1 MKKFIYLMAMV
12 CTLGFFTACSSDD
25 DDPTV
30 WDTFKAGTYNVW
42 GQELDTEDG
51 EVDYNFMD
59 FDMNIEKAG
68 DQTAKVTL
76 TDKSGKVTVNIRE
89 ATIIAVDGYTLRGQ
103 GTVTYNDNVTKA
115 TENTNSE
122 MVNFTAKISADYK
135 NISVELKTAD
145 GTFSAGNSTEKPAV
159 SKLLATWNLEPVT
172 MYDEN
177 GNQTDKQDDATA
189 WKGSFKMNW
198 ETAADC
204 PPIMGFIPAATAP
217 QMAESIVNQLLP
229 TLLKSV
235 TFTADGKIIAQY
247 AEAKLGETGTE
258 APATPNWQIAEGYA
272 TYKIVDENQ
281 IIVFLSNEKIAG
293 TITDP
298 AKQAAIGAVLSAF
311 KDGVPVNVRFS
322 NSDNTA
328 FFYLNQEFA
337 TKLAANPV
345 LVKMVE
351 SLNDD
356 DLNGFAGM
364 IKAIV
369 QQLPELMN
377 KTTKFEAGLELI
389 K

>member
-51 EVDYNFMD
+51 EVDYKFID

-68 DQTAKVTL
+68 NQTAKVTL
-76 TDKSGKVTVNIRE
+76 TDKSGEVTINVPE
-89 ATIIAVDGYTLRGQ
+89 ATIIAQDGYTLRGQ
-103 GTVTYNDNVTKA
+103 GTATINDNVTKA
-115 TENTNSE
+115 TENANTKT
-122 MVNFTAKISADYK
+122 VDFTAKISADYK
-135 NISVELKTAD
+135 NISVELKIAD
-145 GTFSAGNSTEKPAV
+145 VTFNAGNSTEKPAV
-159 SKLLATWNLEPVT
+159 SKLLATWKLEPVT
-172 MYDEN
+172 MYDDK
-177 GNQTDKQDDATA
+177 GNQTDNPDDASA

-204 PPIMGFIPAATAP
+204 PLIMDIIPSANAS
-217 QMAESIVNQLLP
+217 QIAESLVNQLLP
-229 TLLKSV
+229 NLLKSV

-247 AEAKLGETGTE
+247 AEAKLSETDTE
-258 APATPNWQIAEGYA
+258 ATATPNWQIAEGYA

-281 IIVFLSNEKIAG
+281 IIVFLNNEKIAG

-298 AKQAAIGAVLSAF
+298 AKQAAIGAVLAAF
-311 KDGVPVNVRFS
+311 KDGVPVNVRF
-322 NSDNTA
+322 NDNNTA
-328 FFYLNQEFA
+328 FFYLNQDFA
-337 TKLAANPV
+337 TNLASNPV

-351 SLNDD
+351 SLGDE

-364 IKAIV
+364 VKAIV
-369 QQLPELMN
+369 KQLPELMN

>member
-51 EVDYNFMD
+51 EVDYKFID

-68 DQTAKVTL
+68 NQTAKVTL
-76 TDKSGKVTVNIRE
+76 TDKSGKVTVNVPE
-89 ATIIAVDGYTLRGQ
+89 ATIIAQDGYTLRGQ
-103 GTVTYNDNVTKA
+103 GTATINDNVTKA
-115 TENTNSE
+115 TENANTKT
-122 MVNFTAKISADYK
+122 VDFTAKISADYK
-135 NISVELKTAD
+135 NISVELKIAD
-145 GTFSAGNSTEKPAV
+145 VTFNAGNSTEKPAV
-159 SKLLATWNLEPVT
+159 SKLLATWKLEPAT
-172 MYDEN
+172 MYDDK
-177 GNQTDKQDDATA
+177 GNQTDNPDDASA

-204 PPIMGFIPAATAP
+204 PPIMGFIPSANAS
-217 QMAESIVNQLLP
+217 QIAESLVNQLLP
-229 TLLKSV
+229 NLLKSV

-247 AEAKLGETGTE
+247 AEAKLSETDTE

-281 IIVFLSNEKIAG
+281 IIVFLNNEKIAG

-298 AKQAAIGAVLSAF
+298 AKQAAIGAVLAAF
-311 KDGVPVNVRFS
+311 KDGVPVNVRF
-322 NSDNTA
+322 NDNNTA
-328 FFYLNQEFA
+328 FFYLNQDFA
-337 TKLAANPV
+337 TKLASNPV

-351 SLNDD
+351 SLGDD
-356 DLNGFAGM
+356 DLNGFGGM
-364 IKAIV
+364 VKTIV
-369 QQLPELMN
+369 QQLPELMG
-377 KTTKFEAGLELI
+377 KTTKFEAGLELM

>member
-1 MKKFIYLMAMV
+1 
-12 CTLGFFTACSSDD
+12 
-25 DDPTV
+25 
-30 WDTFKAGTYNVW
+30 
-42 GQELDTEDG
+42 
-51 EVDYNFMD
+51 
-59 FDMNIEKAG
+59 MNIEKAG
-68 DQTAKVTL
+68 NQTAKVTL
-76 TDKSGKVTVNIRE
+76 TDKNGEVTVNVPE
-89 ATIIAVDGYTLRGQ
+89 ATIIAQDGYTLRGQ
-103 GTVTYNDNVTKA
+103 GTATINDNVTKA
-115 TENTNSE
+115 TENTNT
-122 MVNFTAKISADYK
+122 MTVDFTAKISADYK

-145 GTFSAGNSTEKPAV
+145 GTFKAGNSTEKPAV

-172 MYDEN
+172 MYDDK
-177 GNQTDKQDDATA
+177 GNQTDNPDDASA

>member
-51 EVDYNFMD
+51 EVDYNFID

-68 DQTAKVTL
+68 NQTAKVTL
-76 TDKSGKVTVNIRE
+76 TDKSGKVTVNVPE
-89 ATIIAVDGYTLRGQ
+89 ATIIALDGYTLRGQ
-103 GTVTYNDNVTKA
+103 GTATINDNVTKA
-115 TENTNSE
+115 TENANTE
-122 MVNFTAKISADYK
+122 TVDFTAKISADYR

-172 MYDEN
+172 MYDGN
-177 GNQTDKQDDATA
+177 GNQTDNPNDASA

-204 PPIMGFIPAATAP
+204 PPIMDFIPSAAAP
-217 QMAESIVNQLLP
+217 QMAESLVNQLLP
-229 TLLKSV
+229 NLLKSV

-247 AEAKLGETGTE
+247 AEAKLGETDTE
-258 APATPNWQIAEGYA
+258 ASATPNWQIAEGYA

-281 IIVFLSNEKIAG
+281 IIVFLNNEKIAG

-298 AKQAAIGAVLSAF
+298 AKQAAISAVLAAF
-311 KDGVPVNVRFS
+311 KDGVPVNVRF
-322 NSDNTA
+322 NGNNTA
-328 FFYLNQEFA
+328 FFYLNQDFA
-337 TKLAANPV
+337 TKLASNPV

-351 SLNDD
+351 SLGDD

-364 IKAIV
+364 VKAIV
-369 QQLPELMN
+369 KQLPELMS

>member
-51 EVDYNFMD
+51 EVDYNFID

-68 DQTAKVTL
+68 NQTAKVTL
-76 TDKSGKVTVNIRE
+76 TDKSGEVTVNVPE
-89 ATIIAVDGYTLRGQ
+89 ATIIAQDGYTLRGQ
-103 GTVTYNDNVTKA
+103 GTATINDNVTKA
-115 TENTNSE
+115 TENANT
-122 MVNFTAKISADYK
+122 MTVDFTAKISADYK

-145 GTFSAGNSTEKPAV
+145 GTFNAGNSTEKPAV

-172 MYDEN
+172 MYDGD
-177 GNQTDKQDDATA
+177 GNQTDDPNNAEA

-198 ETAADC
+198 ETEADC
-204 PPIMGFIPAATAP
+204 PLIMGFIPSAAAP
-217 QMAESIVNQLLP
+217 QMAESLVNQLLP
-229 TLLKSV
+229 NLLKSV

-247 AEAKLGETGTE
+247 AEAKLSETNTE

-281 IIVFLSNEKIAG
+281 IIVFLNNEKIAG

-298 AKQAAIGAVLSAF
+298 AKQAAISAVLAAF
-311 KDGVPVNVRFS
+311 KDGVPVNVRF
-322 NSDNTA
+322 NDNNTA
-328 FFYLNQEFA
+328 FFYLNQDFA
-337 TKLAANPV
+337 TKLASNPV

-351 SLNDD
+351 SLGDD
-356 DLNGFAGM
+356 DLNGFGGM
-364 IKAIV
+364 VKAIV
-369 QQLPELMN
+369 KQLPDLMG
-377 KTTKFEAGLELI
+377 KTNKFEAGLELI

>member
-1 MKKFIYLMAMV
+1 
-12 CTLGFFTACSSDD
+12 
-25 DDPTV
+25 
-30 WDTFKAGTYNVW
+30 
-42 GQELDTEDG
+42 
-51 EVDYNFMD
+51 
-59 FDMNIEKAG
+59 
-68 DQTAKVTL
+68 
-76 TDKSGKVTVNIRE
+76 
-89 ATIIAVDGYTLRGQ
+89 
-103 GTVTYNDNVTKA
+103 
-115 TENTNSE
+115 
-122 MVNFTAKISADYK
+122 
-135 NISVELKTAD
+135 
-145 GTFSAGNSTEKPAV
+145 
-159 SKLLATWNLEPVT
+159 
-172 MYDEN
+172 MYDDK
-177 GNQTDKQDDATA
+177 GNQTDNPDDASA
-189 WKGSFKMNW
+189 RKGSFKMNW

-311 KDGVPVNVRFS
+311 KDGVPVNVRF
-322 NSDNTA
+322 NDNNTA
-328 FFYLNQEFA
+328 FFYLNQDFA
-337 TKLAANPV
+337 TKLASNPV

-351 SLNDD
+351 SLGDD
-356 DLNGFAGM
+356 DLNGFGGM
-364 IKAIV
+364 VKTIV
-369 QQLPELMN
+369 KQLPELMG
-377 KTTKFEAGLELI
+377 KTTKFEAGLELM

>member
-1 MKKFIYLMAMV
+1 MKHLIKLF
-12 CTLGFFTACSSDD
+12 TLLVVMLLSVGFVSCSSDD

-76 TDKSGKVTVNIRE
+76 TDKSGEVTVNVPE
-89 ATIIAVDGYTLRGQ
+89 ATIIAQDGYTLRGQ
-103 GTVTYNDNVTKA
+103 GTATINDNVTKA
-115 TENTNSE
+115 TENANT
-122 MVNFTAKISADYK
+122 MTVDFTAKISADYK

-145 GTFSAGNSTEKPAV
+145 GTFNAGNSTEKPAV

-172 MYDEN
+172 MYDDK
-177 GNQTDKQDDATA
+177 GNQTDNPDDASA

-281 IIVFLSNEKIAG
+281 IIVFL
-293 TITDP
+293 
-298 AKQAAIGAVLSAF
+298 
-311 KDGVPVNVRFS
+311 
-322 NSDNTA
+322 
-328 FFYLNQEFA
+328 
-337 TKLAANPV
+337 
-345 LVKMVE
+345 
-351 SLNDD
+351 
-356 DLNGFAGM
+356 
-364 IKAIV
+364 
-369 QQLPELMN
+369 QLP
-377 KTTKFEAGLELI
+377 
-389 K
+389 